1 MSELHTLLHYG
12 RVHARVKGS
21 TLPPFQLGPMR
32 ALGVN
37 IEQNEIVI
45 KDPRTITD
53 SELDGVSRPSGGTV
67 QGELLEFPPET
78 LVALLNAN
86 RTEVPTGTATDEA
99 HAAMVGRTSMTFR
112 LPLAI
117 TSVKSA
123 DDVTTYVAGTD
134 YVKTPGG
141 VQWLD
146 GGDLAADIAA
156 AVADADGNK
165 SVPVKV
171 TYTYPTINLI
181 QAFKRGRQYYE
192 VFVETMNEA
201 GQLNGRRVTFRRA
214 RMALG
219 GDLPLINRDEF
230 AVIPVTFTL
239 SEDPNYFGS
248 DESGLMVWEEEVVT
262 G

>member
-1 MSELHTLLHYG
+1 MSDLHTLLHYG
-12 RVHARVKGS
+12 RIHARIKGS

-32 ALGVN
+32 TVGVSF
-37 IEQNEIVI
+37 EQNEIVVN
-45 KDPRTITD
+45 DPRTITD

-67 QGELLEFPPET
+67 QGELLELPPET

-86 RTEVPTGTATDEA
+86 RTVVPTGTVTDEV
-99 HAAMVGRTSMTFR
+99 HSAMVGRTSMTVR
-112 LPLAI
+112 LPLSV

-123 DDVTTYVAGTD
+123 DGLTTYVAGAD

-141 VQWLD
+141 IKWLGD
-146 GGDLAADIAA
+146 GDLGDDVAA
-156 AVADADGNK
+156 ATADADGNK

-171 TYTYPTINLI
+171 TYTYPTINLV

-214 RMALG
+214 RMALS

-239 SEDPNYFGS
+239 SEDPDYFGS
-248 DESGLMVWEEEVVT
+248 AESGLMVWEEEVVSV
-262 G
+262 